1 MTFKVIDKTT
11 GKEPTDRVISN
22 IARKSG
28 LMEMDIDG
36 FYVGEDGQI
45 ALADECGRMAYVDME
60 RFEVVCEQEEKKIEE

>member
-1 MTFKVIDKTT
+1 MTIKVIDKTT

-22 IARKSG
+22 IAKKSG
-28 LMEMDIDG
+28 LMEMDIDQ

-60 RFEVVCEQEEKKIEE
+60 RFEVVFDEDDRRNA

>member
-11 GKEPTDRVISN
+11 GKEPMDRAISD
-22 IARKSG
+22 IARESG

-45 ALADECGRMAYVDME
+45 ALADECGNMAYVDME
-60 RFEVVCEQEEKKIEE
+60 RFEVVFDEDDRRNT